1 MLGLIHPMIYFPLYE
16 KSKLYFKNNWDPDSE
31 ALKSRYVVISAC
43 SSKALASS
51 FTYPH
56 EVIRARLQDRRSY
69 EQNSNNPVRF
79 IDVVR
84 EIRGEGLPA
93 FYAGFLTN
101 LVRIMPH
108 YAIIFVLYEYFSQSF
123 HKLID

>member
-1 MLGLIHPMIYFPLYE
+1 M
-16 KSKLYFKNNWDPDSE
+16 
-31 ALKSRYVVISAC
+31 
-43 SSKALASS
+43 
-51 FTYPH
+51 
-56 EVIRARLQDRRSY
+56 
-69 EQNSNNPVRF
+69 RF

-108 YAIIFVLYEYFSQSF
+108 YAIIFVLYEYFSQNF
-123 HKLID
+123 HKLIDWSSMETIISAADISWSIYVI

>member
-31 ALKSRYVVISAC
+31 NLKSRYVVISAC

-123 HKLID
+123 HELID

>member
-31 ALKSRYVVISAC
+31 TLKSRYVVISAC

-69 EQNSNNPVRF
+69 EHNSNNPVRF

>member
-31 ALKSRYVVISAC
+31 TLKSRYVVISAC

>member
-31 ALKSRYVVISAC
+31 TLKSRYVVISAC

-108 YAIIFVLYEYFSQSF
+108 YAIIFVLYEYFSQNF

>member
-31 ALKSRYVVISAC
+31 NLKSRYVLISAC

-51 FTYPH
+51 ITYPH

-69 EQNSNNPVRF
+69 EKNSNPVRF
-79 IDVVR
+79 IDVVK

-108 YAIIFVLYEYFSQSF
+108 YAIIFVLYEYFSQNF

>member
-31 ALKSRYVVISAC
+31 TLKSRYVVISAC

-123 HKLID
+123 HELID